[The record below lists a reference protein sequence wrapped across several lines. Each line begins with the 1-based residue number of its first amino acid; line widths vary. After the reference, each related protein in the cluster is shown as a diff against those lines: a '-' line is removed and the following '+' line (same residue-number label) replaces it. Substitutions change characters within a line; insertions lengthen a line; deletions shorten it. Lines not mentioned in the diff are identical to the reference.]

1 MSRVLDDR
9 QWRDIA
15 IPPHAPFRERH
26 LPESRIFNCDALC
39 RDDDELRKCVVALSP
54 YCVLTSKDA
63 DADGSSLPRNA
74 RVGLYRIL
82 RDGDAMQSR
91 LPYTIA
97 TKQISARGL
106 LRFGRHR
113 PLAFSDVNE
122 INWDIVYRRSLVIEL
137 RGELLPRSEIREE
150 NGSVGNVSAMKD
162 FLGSMSAAS
171 VFIRHLLSHIG
182 KYTVGEYTSTTDGH
196 DRGPGGLTWRTMR
209 SV

>member
-106 LRFGRHR
+106 LRFGIRR
-113 PLAFSDVNE
+113 PIAFSDVNE
-122 INWDIVYRRSLVIEL
+122 IKWDIIYRRSLVIEI
-137 RGELLPRSEIREE
+137 RGGEFLQRSEIREE
-150 NGSVGNVSAMKD
+150 NGSLGNVSAMKD
-162 FLGSMSAAS
+162 FVGRMSAAS
-171 VFIRHLLSHIG
+171 VFIRHLLNRMESIQQKNLHRRSNG
-182 KYTVGEYTSTTDGH
+182 KLVNQAA
-196 DRGPGGLTWRTMR
+196 
-209 SV
+209 